1 MIKYLLRRLLYMIP
15 IMFGITLV
23 TFLLF
28 NVAGGD
34 PAAQAAGRYAT
45 PEQIQVMRTQ
55 MGLDKPIYYQYLDLV
70 KSIFTL
76 NFGRSWSSKQ
86 EITRMILNGIG
97 PSLTVT
103 LPGFLL
109 SLLITIPL
117 ALLLAHRRGSLID
130 KGALVI
136 CLALTSISSVVYVL
150 AGQYLLSYKIGIFP
164 ISGWDPS
171 WDGRWQYAILPI
183 LIMVILSLGSYILF
197 FRTVFLDEIY
207 QDYVRTARSKG
218 LANRTIL
225 LKHVLRNAMVPII
238 TLVVLQIPFL
248 IVGSLLIESFF
259 SIPGLGGLIFQ
270 AIQEADFPVIKAMTI
285 MSAFLYM
292 AFQLIS
298 DLLYALVD
306 PKIRLG

>member
-1 MIKYLLRRLLYMIP
+1 MLRYIARRVLYMIP
-15 IMFGITLV
+15 IMFGVTLL
-23 TFLLF
+23 TFILF

-45 PEQIQVMRTQ
+45 PEQIAMMRTQ
-55 MGLDKPIYYQYLDLV
+55 MGLDKPLAFQYLDLV
-70 KSIFTL
+70 RQLFTL
-76 NFGRSWSSKQ
+76 DFGRSWSSKQ
-86 EITRMILNGIG
+86 EISTLIWNGIG
-97 PSLTVT
+97 PSLSVT
-103 LPGFLL
+103 LPGFTL

-117 ALLLAHRRGSLID
+117 ALVLAFYRKSFLDRS
-130 KGALVI
+130 ALVI
-136 CLALTSISSVVYVL
+136 CLALNSISSVVYVM
-150 AGQYLLSYKIGIFP
+150 AGQYLLSYKADMFP

-171 WDGRWQYAILPI
+171 WDGRWQYALLPI
-183 LIMVILSLGSYILF
+183 LIMVTISLGSYILF
-197 FRTVFLDEIY
+197 FRTVFLDEMY

-218 LANRTIL
+218 LSNRKIL
-225 LKHVLRNAMVPII
+225 LKHILRNALIPII

-259 SIPGLGGLIFQ
+259 AIPGLGGLIYQ

-285 MSAFLYM
+285 IGAVLYM
-292 AFQLIS
+292 FFQVVS

>member
-1 MIKYLLRRLLYMIP
+1 MGKFILRRLLYMIP
-15 IMFGITLV
+15 IFFGITLV
-23 TFLLF
+23 TFVLF

-45 PEQIQVMRTQ
+45 PDQIAVMRTQ
-55 MGLDKPIYYQYLDLV
+55 MGLDKPLIRQYFDLV
-70 KSIFTL
+70 TQLFTFD
-76 NFGRSWSSKQ
+76 FGRSWSSKQ
-86 EITRMILNGIG
+86 QISHLIIAGIG

-103 LPGFLL
+103 FPGFLL

-117 ALLLAHRRGSLID
+117 ALIAAHRRGSFFD
-130 KGALVI
+130 KATMI
-136 CLALTSISSVVYVL
+136 ACLALTSISSVVYVL
-150 AGQYLLSYKIGIFP
+150 AGQYFLAYKVGLFP

-171 WDGRWQYAILPI
+171 WNGRWQYATLPI
-183 LIMVILSLGSYILF
+183 IIMVSLSLGAYILF

-218 LANRTIL
+218 LSNTKIL
-225 LKHVLRNAMVPII
+225 LKHVLRNALVPII

-248 IVGSLLIESFF
+248 ITGSLLTESFF
-259 SIPGLGGLIFQ
+259 GIPGLGGLIYQ

-285 MSAFLYM
+285 VSAVLYM
-292 AFQLIS
+292 VFQLIS
-298 DLLYALVD
+298 DVLYAVVD